1 MKRLIVQIIVAALF
15 ITPSFSPVSAQSV
28 SPRKTVKV
36 KIYLLD
42 SFESENLL
50 ENMKML
56 AVEREVSAASPLRS
70 ALEAQLSGATE
81 DEENT
86 LRLYSPV
93 GKINL
98 VGLRVKNKTAYAYFT
113 HAGGDEEFDRLAALR
128 FRKAIRLTAL
138 QFPNVKRIEI
148 CLDGAADFWLVGA
161 KTHKKC
167 D

>member
-1 MKRLIVQIIVAALF
+1 MVFAAIL
-15 ITPSFSPVSAQSV
+15 ITPYFSTAAGQSG
-28 SPRKTVKV
+28 SPRKTIKV

-50 ENMKML
+50 ENMEMQT
-56 AVEREVSAASPLRS
+56 VEREVSAASPLRS
-70 ALEAQLSGATE
+70 ALEAQLAGATE

-86 LRLYSPV
+86 LRLYSPF

-98 VGLRVKNKTAYAYFT
+98 TGLRVKNKIAYANFER
-113 HAGGDEEFDRLAALR
+113 AGTEEFGKIDALR

-138 QFPNVKRIEI
+138 QFPNIKQIEI
-148 CLDGAADFWLVGA
+148 CLDGTADFWRVGA

-167 D
+167 F